1 MFANQAFSFIAVH
14 LYTTYTM
21 EVKGDDAEEENVI
34 VQNLWLIVS
43 SLLFLSMLCFGIF
56 MALINKD
63 YRHTFYSTI
72 TGKAF
77 LCETWRN
84 AKTDR
89 EKMNVFS
96 KHKSYYK
103 SINRELKEWLD
114 INWDKWTDE
123 EDWFTAK
130 KIKKI
135 PAELL
140 PDRVLEKLGGIKG
153 RKASIVKMEIAEEV
167 QIDKVRRAT
176 AALLV
181 PTPAGAAG

>member
-1 MFANQAFSFIAVH
+1 MV
-14 LYTTYTM
+14 
-21 EVKGDDAEEENVI
+21 E
-34 VQNLWLIVS
+34 
-43 SLLFLSMLCFGIF
+43 
-56 MALINKD
+56 
-63 YRHTFYSTI
+63 
-72 TGKAF
+72 
-77 LCETWRN
+77 
-84 AKTDR
+84 
-89 EKMNVFS
+89 
-96 KHKSYYK
+96 
-103 SINRELKEWLD
+103 
-114 INWDKWTDE
+114 NWDKWQE

-181 PTPAGAAG
+181 PPPAGAAG